1 MKKTLVDLWR
11 VIWQERPVCIVMV
24 TNLKEGTKSK
34 CEQYWPDT
42 VMDHEDFGPF
52 TVTLKN
58 EQVYP
63 DYVIRNMAIRSMV
76 IMNVYCMYV
85 YACIYYRLSLMI
97 VIH

>member
-42 VMDHEDFGPF
+42 VTETEIFGPF
-52 TVTLKN
+52 TVTLIH
-58 EQVYP
+58 EMIYP
-63 DYVIRNMAIRSMV
+63 DFAIRNLSVTVSISNLLFFYCIQYRYK
-76 IMNVYCMYV
+76 MN
-85 YACIYYRLSLMI
+85 LMI

>member
-34 CEQYWPDT
+34 CEQYWPDN
-42 VMDHEDFGPF
+42 VMDREQFGPF
-52 TVTLKN
+52 IVTLTD

-63 DYVIRNMAIRSMV
+63 DYVIRNMAIKSMV
-76 IMNVYCMYV
+76 IMNMYCMCMHV
-85 YACIYYRLSLMI
+85 YTIG
-97 VIH
+97 

>member
-42 VMDHEDFGPF
+42 VMDRE
-52 TVTLKN
+52 
-58 EQVYP
+58 
-63 DYVIRNMAIRSMV
+63 
-76 IMNVYCMYV
+76 
-85 YACIYYRLSLMI
+85 
-97 VIH
+97 

>member
-34 CEQYWPDT
+34 CEQYWPDS
-42 VMDHEDFGPF
+42 VMDCEQIGPF
-52 TVTLKN
+52 TVTLTN

-63 DYVIRNMAIRSMV
+63 DYVIRNMAIRSKV
-76 IMNVYCMYV
+76 IMNMYTVCVCMY
-85 YACIYYRLSLMI
+85 IL
-97 VIH
+97 

>member
-1 MKKTLVDLWR
+1 MSSTA
-11 VIWQERPVCIVMV
+11 
-24 TNLKEGTKSK
+24 
-34 CEQYWPDT
+34 WPDT
-42 VMDHEDFGPF
+42 IMDREEFGPF

-76 IMNVYCMYV
+76 IMNVYCMY
-85 YACIYYRLSLMI
+85 ACIYYRLSLMI